1 MSTGATY
8 QFNDHGCTTTV
19 YVHQYGYPQGAAAY
33 FLAMHHV
40 KSSKGRAVDFIRSNG
55 LAEIT
60 KSHGAH
66 EDTEYQYTIKK
77 DGELKAV
84 RILRDF
90 SKDTRTKEIFFTGQ
104 YTKFIN
110 LYGSKTC
117 TDFKSTDFKSL
128 EGRLNEHPFERG

>member
-1 MSTGATY
+1 MSTRATY

-19 YVHQYGYPQGAAAY
+19 YVHQYGYPQGAAAF
-33 FLAMHHV
+33 FLAMHHAR
-40 KSSKGRAVDFIRSNG
+40 SGKGHAVDFIRSNG

-60 KSHGAH
+60 KSHDAH
-66 EDTEYQYTIKK
+66 GDTDYQYTIKK

-104 YTKFIN
+104 YTRFIN
-110 LYGSKTC
+110 LYGSITC
-117 TDFKSTDFKSL
+117 TDF
-128 EGRLNEHPFERG
+128 